1 MKPKLPLT
9 LERVISRFLLY
20 AESRR
25 FSPNTIALYSHVYQ
39 RLVEHIEPETA
50 FVEIEQEDLEAFL
63 ASFPEL
69 SNASICNYHVALASL
84 WSWAVEQQ
92 IVKDNLLH
100 HIARAKPEQRVIK
113 PFTEAEVRSLLA
125 ACGRSRAYTRP
136 GKRKCDHAR
145 PTAARDRA
153 IILTLLDTG
162 LRATE
167 LCNLRIADLDQ
178 KNRELIAFGKGSKER
193 RLPLDPRTLQAI
205 LRYLDTRADPE
216 RTDLP
221 LFATENETALCRQN
235 LRRLLERVGERA
247 GVEGVHPHRF
257 RHTFAIAFL
266 RNSGDIY
273 SLQRMMGHSTLTMV
287 QRYLALAQS
296 DVTQAHRRASPVANW
311 HL

>member
-1 MKPKLPLT
+1 MKQKPALT
-9 LERVISRFLLY
+9 LERAIQRYLLN

-25 FSPNTIALYSHVYQ
+25 LSPNTIALYKYIYQ
-39 RLVEHIEPETA
+39 RLVEHLEPGTTFA
-50 FVEIEQEDLEAFL
+50 EIEQEDLEEFL
-63 ASFPEL
+63 AGFPEL
-69 SNASICNYHVALASL
+69 SNSSICNYHAALASL
-84 WSWAVEQQ
+84 WSWAVEQK
-92 IVKDNLLH
+92 ICSENPLH
-100 HIARAKPEQRVIK
+100 HIERPKPEQRVVK

-205 LRYLDTRADPE
+205 VRYLDTRAEPE
-216 RTDLP
+216 RPDLP

-235 LRRLLERVGERA
+235 LRHLLERMGERA

-266 RNSGDIY
+266 RNGGDIY